1 MMMMIRALK
10 IISLICDLSNKSCRL
25 SIGLSVEISSL
36 LSNLEFRRFRQSKL
50 QQKHQSELFIIGQV
64 LTRLSS
70 EMSDCP

>member
-1 MMMMIRALK
+1 MMMMIKALK
-10 IISLICDLSNKSCRL
+10 IISLIYRIKVVALL